1 MAEIIKVDA
10 MGDACPIPVIKTK
23 KVLDALTSPGIVQTH
38 VDNEIAVQNLTKLAS
53 SRSMEVS
60 SQKIDEKH
68 FMVTIKAQSA
78 PLSSSQE
85 EPVSCIP
92 DARENIVVAVSSAVM
107 GSGDDQLGKALMK
120 SFLYAVSQM
129 DKLPKT
135 ILFYNGGAT
144 LPIQGSDCL
153 EDLKSLEAMGVQIR
167 TCGTCLNFYGLTD
180 QLAVGEVSNM
190 YDIVET
196 LTEASKVI
204 RP

>member
-1 MAEIIKVDA
+1 MIKVDA
-10 MGDACPIPVIKTK
+10 MGEACPIPVIKTK
-23 KVLDALTSPGIVQTH
+23 KALDSLTGPSIVQTH
-38 VDNEIAVQNLTKLAS
+38 VDNEVAVQNLSKLAG

-60 SQKIDEKH
+60 SEKVEEKH
-68 FMVTIKAQSA
+68 FVVTIRAEGAPQPAQA
-78 PLSSSQE
+78 D
-85 EPVSCIP
+85 EPTACIP
-92 DARENIVVAVSSAVM
+92 DARENIVVAVGSALM
-107 GSGDDQLGKALMK
+107 GSGDPELGKVLMK

-144 LPIQGSDCL
+144 IPIQGSDSL
-153 EDLKSLEAMGVQIR
+153 DDLRSLEAMGVQIR

-180 QLAVGEVSNM
+180 KLAVGEVSNM

-196 LTEASKVI
+196 LAGASKVI